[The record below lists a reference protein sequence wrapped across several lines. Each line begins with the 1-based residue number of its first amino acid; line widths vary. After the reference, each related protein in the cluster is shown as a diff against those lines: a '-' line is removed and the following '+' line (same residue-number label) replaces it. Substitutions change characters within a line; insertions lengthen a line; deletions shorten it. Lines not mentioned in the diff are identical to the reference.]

1 MGVLNL
7 LFPNSWVSQI
17 YSVVIKR
24 HRLRRTS
31 LMLTPPKNRD
41 IIPTHTKHK
50 KPQQKL
56 DTPPIY
62 FLL

>member
-1 MGVLNL
+1 
-7 LFPNSWVSQI
+7 
-17 YSVVIKR
+17 
-24 HRLRRTS
+24 
-31 LMLTPPKNRD
+31 MLTPPKNRD

-50 KPQQKL
+50 KPQQSRNKHRISLMLTPPKNRDIIPTHSKHKKPQQKL